1 MLMKTKEKW
10 ELNGQQVY
18 CRCRSDNQIRKEKR
32 LLEERAKDLEN

>member
-10 ELNGQQVY
+10 ELNGQQAY